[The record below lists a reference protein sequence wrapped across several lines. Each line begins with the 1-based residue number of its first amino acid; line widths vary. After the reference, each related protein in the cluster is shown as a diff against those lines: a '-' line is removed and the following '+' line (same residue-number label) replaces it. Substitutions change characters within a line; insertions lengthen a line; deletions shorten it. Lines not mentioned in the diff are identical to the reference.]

1 MLIHENSTII
11 AKPTVKQLFSNERKN
26 GFKCTYLL
34 NRDDEM
40 SIKLTACKHIVD
52 WNTNTVDIPELY
64 GWVDFKQ
71 YYNINANVLVS
82 NSFIYSKQ
90 HYIDIALSLPFV
102 FIKFLLIC
110 PCQHTYEIFLNRF
123 DCSSPFKQ
131 IGIPRCSKRET
142 MTFFSFRSINKFI
155 NLTNTKE

>member
-64 GWVDFKQ
+64 GWVNFKQ

-131 IGIPRCSKRET
+131 ISILRCSKRET
-142 MTFFSFRSINKFI
+142 MNFFSFRSINKFI